1 MWCTNYGGWH
11 SSLLYVLIYK
21 SSSQPSYKLF
31 LVLILNILYA
41 FSLGHGHCS
50 ISNWISSPSGRFYC
64 HEILL
69 QATGILEMPNLQVPP
84 MAFLHSQLLREHFCL
99 PVLLQQLILFFIN
112 PVFFKNRAS
121 CVLPG
126 APTVRSKKRL
136 CYPTRSM
143 FETECLCLK
152 IIKLLGFDLI

>member
-1 MWCTNYGGWH
+1 
-11 SSLLYVLIYK
+11 
-21 SSSQPSYKLF
+21 
-31 LVLILNILYA
+31 
-41 FSLGHGHCS
+41 
-50 ISNWISSPSGRFYC
+50 
-64 HEILL
+64 
-69 QATGILEMPNLQVPP
+69 MPNLQVPP
-84 MAFLHSQLLREHFCL
+84 MAFLHSQLLREH
-99 PVLLQQLILFFIN
+99 LFGGPPPAVIFFFFFFNN

-152 IIKLLGFDLI
+152 IIKVLGFDLIQK